1 MEIMNWQ
8 EITMFRSTFSTTTAS
23 AGNHNGERNILED
36 QRIIQSVASKI
47 VPENGTE
54 SF

>member
-1 MEIMNWQ
+1 MN
-8 EITMFRSTFSTTTAS
+8 EEENNNGNYEL

>member
-8 EITMFRSTFSTTTAS
+8 EITMES
-23 AGNHNGERNILED
+23 ENILED